1 MNHVEYGET
10 VLRTGESVH
19 PHIVLVHF
27 SIPVTI
33 TCAVSASC
41 SMGSETAGRNQYIL
55 LLPLGLPI
63 LTFFS
68 TFIFKCRANVSFNL
82 GY

>member
-1 MNHVEYGET
+1 MHHKISLKSLGLDTQISKIPYSPLPLLLLQDRDLQGQRMNHVEYGET

-33 TCAVSASC
+33 TCAVSAS
-41 SMGSETAGRNQYIL
+41 
-55 LLPLGLPI
+55 
-63 LTFFS
+63 
-68 TFIFKCRANVSFNL
+68 
-82 GY
+82 